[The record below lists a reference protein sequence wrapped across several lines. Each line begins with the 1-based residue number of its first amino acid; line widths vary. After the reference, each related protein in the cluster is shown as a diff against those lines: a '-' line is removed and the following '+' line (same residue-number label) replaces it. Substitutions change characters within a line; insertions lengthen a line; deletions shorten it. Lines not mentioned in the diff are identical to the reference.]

1 MAEGPILAAAAV
13 VDDTWCAV
21 RSGVPFG
28 HHGLDGTPAQGLG
41 MVGSPIG
48 SGFSTTVPFGVG

>member
-1 MAEGPILAAAAV
+1 MPAAAAV
-13 VDDTWCAV
+13 VDDTWYAV
-21 RSGVPFG
+21 RTGVPFG